1 LIETF
6 GTGAMLSKSGKLG
19 LTTTTSTETEIVS
32 TVQYLP
38 KYTWFRYFRMAQGE
52 FSKEDVLMQDI

>member
-1 LIETF
+1 M
-6 GTGAMLSKSGKLG
+6 TGAMLSKSGKLG

-38 KYTWFRYFRMAQGE
+38 KYTWFRYFRMAQRE
-52 FSKEDVLMQDI
+52 LPKEDILMQDN